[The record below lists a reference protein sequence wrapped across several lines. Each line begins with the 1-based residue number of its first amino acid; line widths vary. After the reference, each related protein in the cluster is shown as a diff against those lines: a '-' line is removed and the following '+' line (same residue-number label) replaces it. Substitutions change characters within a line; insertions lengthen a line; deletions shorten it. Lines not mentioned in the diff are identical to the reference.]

1 MEKKTGIMFCACAL
15 SCAAILLWI
24 AGGYAVASEAVY
36 PIEKSASWFKRNI
49 SCRVRTL
56 WKRQSYAAENARL
69 RRENGILR
77 MVVAEFER
85 TAKAEAKPLPSILKG
100 WICAPVLSVDGSTG
114 AKNFLR
120 IGKGSLAGVTKGAAV
135 ASPDGL
141 VGIVSDVSLHTCT
154 VKMITDPAVK
164 VSCEIETGDP
174 DIGAVYG
181 IVSGAGARTV
191 AETKAVILYAVN
203 PLHIGHLKNGFEPP
217 PVHQPSAT
225 PFFSRSE
232 TRQFGERIRTS
243 AVAAAQFP
251 YSSVLKAQFAKAP
264 FIPPVT
270 GAVDQIGHIHY
281 LLGPVVPIGP
291 FLRLDP
297 ATVRDC
303 SDVGEN
309 GVGKPGMAGISV
321 IVEKD
326 VEELGAV
333 GFHRAAP
340 EIKSTEPQQS
350 SAERSVHQRIK
361 FTLEIH
367 IRRLGSGRGEGAAHD
382 DTGKRSRQRLPMP
395 LVTPIGH
402 KKTLRAV
409 NTTGFFR
416 SLHILPHVLN
426 PAAERTP

>member
-217 PVHQPSAT
+217 PR
-225 PFFSRSE
+225 SRIVTSGLGGIFPKGILVGSLVSK
-232 TRQFGERIRTS
+232 TRSDRTKLEQEGD
-243 AVAAAQFP
+243 VAP
-251 YSSVLKAQFAKAP
+251 
-264 FIPPVT
+264 
-270 GAVDQIGHIHY
+270 AVD
-281 LLGPVVPIGP
+281 
-291 FLRLDP
+291 FP
-297 ATVRDC
+297 AL
-303 SDVGEN
+303 
-309 GVGKPGMAGISV
+309 
-321 IVEKD
+321 
-326 VEELGAV
+326 EEV
-333 GFHRAAP
+333 F
-340 EIKSTEPQQS
+340 
-350 SAERSVHQRIK
+350 
-361 FTLEIH
+361 
-367 IRRLGSGRGEGAAHD
+367 IRHED
-382 DTGKRSRQRLPMP
+382 
-395 LVTPIGH
+395 
-402 KKTLRAV
+402 
-409 NTTGFFR
+409 
-416 SLHILPHVLN
+416 
-426 PAAERTP
+426 